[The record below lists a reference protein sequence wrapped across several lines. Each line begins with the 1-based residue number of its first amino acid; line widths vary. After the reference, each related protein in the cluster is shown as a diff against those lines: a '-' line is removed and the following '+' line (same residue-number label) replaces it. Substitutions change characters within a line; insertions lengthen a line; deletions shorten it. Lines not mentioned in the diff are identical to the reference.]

1 MAYKEHVIN
10 PLFTQVSQHL
20 SQSQAGNIIV
30 HFVENSTYKQNTIHP
45 EHPGDGFS
53 MQSAQEDATS

>member
-10 PLFTQVSQHL
+10 PLFTKVSQHL
-20 SQSQAGNIIV
+20 SQSPAGNIIV
-30 HFVENSTYKQNTIHP
+30 HFVENSPYNQNTIHP

-53 MQSAQEDATS
+53 MQSTQEDATS